1 MNEISQNYINNLY
14 GASSLPSLNLT
25 QIDGFEPV
33 QQFTDSSGQTWKL
46 IKSANS
52 GMCEI
57 PDPRNLNI
65 VDYWNHEHPS
75 SSGKVFL
82 YVVEGVRIPKTSR
95 EQACKILYCWFS
107 QVNNKSF
114 TPQMIKANEWLLAN
128 VYASEITDARVSKL
142 KAICKYEE
150 KTQPVQTVPQSVPEQ
165 PTPLIDIG
173 LINDTGTRNKTESN
187 DSDNKRE
194 RRTNNRQGND

>member
-1 MNEISQNYINNLY
+1 MNNITPDYINNLY
-14 GASSLPSLNLT
+14 NQNLPSLQLT

-65 VDYWNHEHPS
+65 VDYWNHDHPGS
-75 SSGKVFL
+75 NGKIFI
-82 YVVEGVRIPKTSR
+82 YVVEGVRIPKTTR
-95 EQACKILYCWFS
+95 ETACKVLFMWFS

-114 TPQMIKANEWLLAN
+114 TPQMIKPNEWLIAN
-128 VYASEITDARVSKL
+128 VYAAEITDSRISKL
-142 KAICKYEE
+142 KALCKYEE
-150 KTQPVQTVPQSVPEQ
+150 NNQVQQPATGTAMEPQ
-165 PTPLIDIG
+165 TPLIDMG
-173 LINDTGTRNKTESN
+173 LLNDKRTESN
-187 DSDNKRE
+187 IRANVADNSRE
-194 RRTNNRQGND
+194 RTKNNR

>member
-14 GASSLPSLNLT
+14 GANSLPALNLT

-65 VDYWNHEHPS
+65 IDYWNHEHPS

-107 QVNNKSF
+107 QVNNKAF

-150 KTQPVQTVPQSVPEQ
+150 KTQPVQTVPPSVPPQTHEF
-165 PTPLIDIG
+165 LG
-173 LINDTGTRNKTESN
+173 LSEFW
-187 DSDNKRE
+187 
-194 RRTNNRQGND
+194 